1 MKIRPVIDGIFQDR
15 AIFILFLA
23 IILGVVC
30 FFRFWWLYQP
40 ANVESIKNS
49 SMNAC
54 VKEGVKYGLERPR
67 LLGSDYS
74 EAILANHAKNYWTN
88 DGLNALKGICED
100 QELARK
106 QQDAVTP

>member
-40 ANVESIKNS
+40 ANVESIK
-49 SMNAC
+49 
-54 VKEGVKYGLERPR
+54 R
-67 LLGSDYS
+67 
-74 EAILANHAKNYWTN
+74 
-88 DGLNALKGICED
+88 
-100 QELARK
+100 
-106 QQDAVTP
+106 